1 MWILNFTIA
10 AFLLWQWSN
19 YKFNFRES
27 MSSNVI
33 TWGLIVGN
41 IVFGVLLLMI

>member
-10 AFLLWQWSN
+10 ALLLWQWSN
-19 YKFNFRES
+19 YEFIRES